1 MDSGK
6 RASMREGPLAALFR
20 RTDEE
25 AAQEE
30 RRAGGPGSKR
40 GKKQP
45 AAEHKPVTG
54 RPFPAAPSSEVADH
68 TDELRP
74 APPSARVEH
83 AEPRPARSPEQR
95 LRDVF
100 AADIPENI
108 MERTPTR
115 APVHDEYRG
124 RYGREE
130 PVAAAVPAPMLQP
143 VLRVVGVGG
152 A

>member
-25 AAQEE
+25 GAQEE
-30 RRAGGPGSKR
+30 RRPERKP
-40 GKKQP
+40 KKKP

-54 RPFPAAPSSEVADH
+54 RPFPAAKSPEVEDH

-74 APPSARVEH
+74 APPSARVEN

-95 LRDVF
+95 LREVF

-108 MERTPTR
+108 MERTPVR
-115 APVHDEYRG
+115 DEYRG

-130 PVAAAVPAPMLQP
+130 PVPAA
-143 VLRVVGVGG
+143 
-152 A
+152 